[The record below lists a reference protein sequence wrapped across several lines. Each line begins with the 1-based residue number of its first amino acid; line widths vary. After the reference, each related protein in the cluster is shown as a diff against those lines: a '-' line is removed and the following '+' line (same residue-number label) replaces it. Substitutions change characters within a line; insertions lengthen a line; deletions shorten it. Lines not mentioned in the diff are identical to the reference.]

1 MEPKEFLE
9 AFPTLQLKDDLKN
22 ELSGIKVTHI
32 TTTKHKDIL
41 RIYIAADRLIA
52 KKHII
57 AVEELIKNQLFDQT
71 NITIK
76 IYERYSLSEQYTS
89 QNLYKEYR
97 DSILLELRKYSPVLF
112 SMLKKADADF
122 TGNHLL
128 LKVEDIHV
136 YRDRADELM
145 DILNKIFR
153 ERCGVDT
160 NIEIE
165 FKPAGE
171 SATKKDDEMKLKR
184 QIEEIASRLDTAH
197 ETGQDAVPEN
207 EEAAAK
213 TSEPSTKPVK
223 ANDRSGE
230 KKAPQA
236 AGNDQQKKN
245 TWSGNKGGYSK
256 NNGSRRDSYQKRSDD
271 PSIIIGYHDIEDEP
285 IAISE
290 IMGEIGN
297 VVIRGKVISVDT
309 KPIAKLEKT
318 ILILAVTD
326 FTDTIMVK
334 QFVED
339 ERIGEVLKRID
350 TKKGTFVKIKGDV
363 SVDRFD
369 HELTI
374 GGRGLVIKEIDDFTT
389 KRMDYSAN
397 KRVELHCHTKMSDMD
412 GVSDVID
419 IVKCAYKWGHPAI
432 AITDHGVVH
441 ALADVFHTWCDLWD
455 AEKKR
460 CKEAGI
466 VADRQNF
473 FKIILGVE
481 GYLVDDSKRIV
492 ENGGDMSIDQDYVV
506 FDIETTGFSPV
517 KNNIIEIGAVKVQHG
532 KITDHFSTFVNPR
545 EPIPYRIT
553 QLTSITDHDVMDA
566 PTIETVLPEF
576 LEFSKGCV
584 MVAHNASFDM
594 SFPDSIW
601 KENLRLLIPLVLPGF
616 YCPIRQ
622 SILWMPALKQWEFL
636 WKIITGL
643 LMMRKQRHRFLKS
656 FFLCLWQ
663 KMLKSLRISTG

>member
-236 AGNDQQKKN
+236 AGKIHTDASILVNGMEYA
-245 TWSGNKGGYSK
+245 SEEKG
-256 NNGSRRDSYQKRSDD
+256 
-271 PSIIIGYHDIEDEP
+271 
-285 IAISE
+285 
-290 IMGEIGN
+290 
-297 VVIRGKVISVDT
+297 
-309 KPIAKLEKT
+309 
-318 ILILAVTD
+318 
-326 FTDTIMVK
+326 
-334 QFVED
+334 
-339 ERIGEVLKRID
+339 
-350 TKKGTFVKIKGDV
+350 
-363 SVDRFD
+363 
-369 HELTI
+369 
-374 GGRGLVIKEIDDFTT
+374 
-389 KRMDYSAN
+389 
-397 KRVELHCHTKMSDMD
+397 LHF
-412 GVSDVID
+412 
-419 IVKCAYKWGHPAI
+419 A
-432 AITDHGVVH
+432 
-441 ALADVFHTWCDLWD
+441 
-455 AEKKR
+455 
-460 CKEAGI
+460 
-466 VADRQNF
+466 
-473 FKIILGVE
+473 
-481 GYLVDDSKRIV
+481 
-492 ENGGDMSIDQDYVV
+492 V
-506 FDIETTGFSPV
+506 FDKTTGELMDSCMI
-517 KNNIIEIGAVKVQHG
+517 NIHSKSVGC
-532 KITDHFSTFVNPR
+532 S
-545 EPIPYRIT
+545 
-553 QLTSITDHDVMDA
+553 HDN
-566 PTIETVLPEF
+566 
-576 LEFSKGCV
+576 
-584 MVAHNASFDM
+584 H
-594 SFPDSIW
+594 
-601 KENLRLLIPLVLPGF
+601 
-616 YCPIRQ
+616 
-622 SILWMPALKQWEFL
+622 
-636 WKIITGL
+636 
-643 LMMRKQRHRFLKS
+643 
-656 FFLCLWQ
+656 
-663 KMLKSLRISTG
+663 